1 MNNKLILSIICL
13 LSTSVLFAGNPDRQG
28 EAGAY
33 ELLMNPWA
41 KSAGLHTMTTS
52 MVSGVEAMRLN
63 VAGLSRINNTD
74 IYAGNALYLRGTDIR
89 MNSFGIAQRVGKQEE
104 GKGYGAFGLSLMAL
118 DLGDIP
124 ITTAAQPE
132 GTGATFSPSFFHLGF
147 GYSHT
152 FINKVSVGVLFRA
165 ISESTSELSAFG
177 FGIDAGVQYVAG
189 DKENFKIGISLRNIG
204 SPMSFKGQ
212 GLAVS
217 AASPEG
223 ETPYEL
229 TFNQRSETFELPS
242 VLNIGT
248 SYDIYLGETNRLTIV
263 GNFTANSFS
272 QDQIGGGLEFSL
284 NDLFQLRAG
293 YKYEVGSEV
302 EATAPV
308 YTGLSA
314 GLSVNVPLSKE
325 NKNNRFGID
334 YAYRD
339 TKLWDGTH
347 NIGVRISL

>member
-1 MNNKLILSIICL
+1 MSNKLILSIICL
-13 LSTSVLFAGNPDRQG
+13 LATTALFAGNPDRQG

-63 VAGLSRINNTD
+63 IAGLSRINNTD

-89 MNSFGIAQRVGKQEE
+89 MNSFGIAQRVGSREE

-118 DLGDIP
+118 NFGDIP

-132 GTGATFSPSFFHLGF
+132 GTGATFSPNFFHLGI

-152 FINKVSVGVLFRA
+152 FANKVSVGILVRA
-165 ISESTSELSAFG
+165 ISESTPELSAFG
-177 FGIDAGVQYVAG
+177 FGIDSGVQYVAG
-189 DKENFKIGISLRNIG
+189 DKDNFKIGISLRNVG
-204 SPMSFKGQ
+204 SPMSFSGQ
-212 GLAVS
+212 GLAIT
-217 AASPEG
+217 APAPEG
-223 ETPYEL
+223 ETSYAL
-229 TFNQRSETFELPS
+229 TLNQRSETFELPS
-242 VLNIGT
+242 VLNIGA
-248 SYDIYLGETNRLTIV
+248 SYDFYLGENNRLTFV

-284 NDLFQLRAG
+284 NDLFLLRAG

-302 EATAPV
+302 EATAPI
-308 YTGLSA
+308 YTGLS
-314 GLSVNVPLSKE
+314 GGISVNVPLSKD
-325 NKNNRFGID
+325 NRNNRFGID

-347 NIGVRISL
+347 NIGIRISL